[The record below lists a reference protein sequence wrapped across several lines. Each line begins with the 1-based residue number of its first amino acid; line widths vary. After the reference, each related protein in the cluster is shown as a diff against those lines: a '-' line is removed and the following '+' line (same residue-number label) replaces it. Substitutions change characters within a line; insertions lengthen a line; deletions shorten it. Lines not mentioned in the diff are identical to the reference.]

1 MSMIRRHALYFDK
14 PYHVSVKE
22 DMLASPA
29 ANQVLIKTIV
39 SAISAGTEMLVYR
52 GQLSSELAVDA
63 TIEQLGGS
71 FTYPLKYGYA
81 AVGRVIAIGGEVD
94 ERWLNRLVF
103 AFNAHESHFLATP
116 SDLIPISPNISAENA
131 VFLPNMETAVS
142 FMMDSQP
149 MIGEQVVV
157 FGQGIVGLLT
167 TTLLAQLPLACLI
180 TVDSYPL
187 RRQQSLELGANISLD
202 PQLPDFLSNLRTLLP
217 ETAPYGGADITY
229 ELSGNPNALQ
239 QAIAS
244 TTFNGRVLIGSWYGT
259 KEVELNLGGLFHR
272 SHIQIISTQVSHLNP
287 RWSGRWDKAR
297 RLRVAQKM
305 IKTHQPAS
313 LITHRIPF
321 TQAAEAYN
329 LLDKQAGEAIQVVLT
344 YE

>member
-1 MSMIRRHALYFDK
+1 MNGTRGQALYFDK
-14 PYHVSVKE
+14 PYDVSLKDVV
-22 DMLASPA
+22 LAPPS
-29 ANQVLIKTIV
+29 ANQVLVKTIV

-63 TIEQLGGS
+63 TIEQLGGTFS
-71 FTYPLKYGYA
+71 YPLKYGYA
-81 AVGRVIAIGGEVD
+81 AVGRVVALGAEV
-94 ERWLNRLVF
+94 ETSWLNRLVF
-103 AFNAHESHFLATP
+103 AFNAHESHFLAAP
-116 SDLIPISPNISAENA
+116 SDLIRLNPTISAENA

-142 FMMDSQP
+142 FLMDSQP
-149 MIGEQVVV
+149 VIGEQAVV

-167 TTLLAQLPLACLI
+167 TMLLAHLPLACLI
-180 TVDSYPL
+180 TVDGYPL
-187 RRQQSLELGANISLD
+187 RRQQSLELGAQTSLD
-202 PQLPDFLSNLRTLLP
+202 PQIPDFLTHLRRLLP
-217 ETAPYGGADITY
+217 ETAPYGGADVTY
-229 ELSGNPNALQ
+229 ELSGNPKALQ

-259 KEVELNLGGLFHR
+259 KAVELNLGGLFHR

-287 RWSGRWDKAR
+287 RWSGRWDKTR

-305 IKTHQPAS
+305 IETHQPAS

-321 TQAAEAYN
+321 AQAAQAYR
-329 LLDKQAGEAIQVVLT
+329 LLDKEADEAIQVVLT